1 MNIILKES
9 EPNAYE
15 ALYVKDLVNYMETS
29 KMIGIYHFN
38 AIGTR
43 NYRKAW
49 QNARRLQMNLETYEP
64 VMVKGALDGTRWEN
78 LLFFLKGTNPKDGQR
93 FAFCPEILPKSLLQF
108 EKKVPE
114 AYLMGNYVYLEMDFN
129 WSLLDGSIYRVSHQY
144 GNTFE
149 LNFLFLKPLN
159 YVKK

>member
-1 MNIILKES
+1 MFKKVS

-49 QNARRLQMNLETYEP
+49 QNARRLQMDLETYEP

-93 FAFCPEILPKSLLQF
+93 FVFSPEILPKSLLQF

-114 AYLMGNYVYLEMDFN
+114 AYLMGNYFY
-129 WSLLDGSIYRVSHQY
+129 I
-144 GNTFE
+144 
-149 LNFLFLKPLN
+149 
-159 YVKK
+159 

>member
-114 AYLMGNYVYLEMDFN
+114 AYLMGNYFYIDVLGF
-129 WSLLDGSIYRVSHQY
+129 S
-144 GNTFE
+144 
-149 LNFLFLKPLN
+149 
-159 YVKK
+159 